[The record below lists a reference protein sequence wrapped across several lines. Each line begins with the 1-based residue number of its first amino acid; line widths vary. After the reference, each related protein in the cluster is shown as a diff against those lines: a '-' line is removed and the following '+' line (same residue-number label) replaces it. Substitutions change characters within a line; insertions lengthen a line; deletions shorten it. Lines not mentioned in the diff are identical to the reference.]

1 MSAAA
6 RQPKAIVRVAVPVP
20 VRRVFDY
27 RPRDGE
33 PPVRGARVRV
43 SFGRRTLVGIVVEAV
58 DASVPPAARLK
69 ELDRV
74 LDDESVFGETLT
86 ELLSWSAAYYHFPLG
101 EVFHAALP
109 GPLRRGRALAPAA
122 TAAFRVSESGRR
134 LGADALKR
142 APAQRALLAELATRE
157 EITAE
162 ELTARGDAVR
172 RALRL
177 LERKGWVC
185 RRAASVAGAAAGGG
199 EPGPQ
204 LSPHQRNACAQVCA
218 SLSGFRVFL
227 LHGVT
232 GSGKTEVYLHVV
244 AQALRC
250 GTQALVLVPEIALTP
265 QLVRRFRTRLGVT
278 IAVLHSGLSES
289 ERHRAWWQARSGAAA
304 VVLGTRSAVFA
315 PVRRLG
321 VVVVDE
327 EHDPSYKQQDG
338 FRYHARDVAIKRA
351 RMLGVPVVLGSAT
364 PSLETLANVHGARY
378 TLLELPA
385 RTGSALL
392 PSVHLLDVK
401 RLALR
406 DGLSPPLLEAMERH
420 LARGEQCLI
429 FLNRRGFAPV
439 VMCQGCGWQAQCRRC
454 DARLTLHR
462 RSERLR
468 CHHCGANLAVPAQ
481 CPECGAQKLYRGGAG
496 TQRVEEALAKRF
508 PTAQLVRIDS
518 DTTARK
524 GALQEQLSRVED
536 GRADILIGT
545 QMLSKGHDFPGVTL
559 VGIVNVDQGL
569 YSLDFRAPEH
579 LFQQVMQVAGRAG
592 RGDKPGVVY
601 IQTLHPENPYFVQI
615 ARHDYGRLAAIALRE
630 RRQADYP
637 PFTHMALL
645 RAESARPGAAL
656 AYLRCAH
663 RLGAGLQR
671 QRAAVSLMDPVPSP
685 MERRAGRYRAQLL
698 VRAPQ
703 RRELHAFLDEWMQCL
718 DAEPRSRTVRWSLD
732 VDPLEM
738 Y

>member
-27 RPRDGE
+27 RPRDGV

-43 SFGRRTLVGIVVEAV
+43 SFGRRTLVGVVVGAV
-58 DASVPPAARLK
+58 DVSVPPGGQLK
-69 ELDRV
+69 DLDRV
-74 LDDESVFGETLT
+74 LDDESVFGDALT
-86 ELLSWSAAYYHFPLG
+86 ELLCWSAAYYHHPLG
-101 EVFHAALP
+101 EVLHAALP
-109 GPLRRGRALAPAA
+109 APLRRGGALAPA
-122 TAAFRVSESGRR
+122 TPTVAFRASESGRR

-142 APAQRALLAELATRE
+142 APAQRALLAELAARE
-157 EITAE
+157 EITAQ
-162 ELTARGDAVR
+162 ELTARGGGAR

-185 RRAASVAGAAAGGG
+185 RRAASVSGAEAQGG
-199 EPGPQ
+199 EPGPE
-204 LSPHQRNACAQVCA
+204 LSPHQQEACAQVCA
-218 SLSGFRVFL
+218 SLSVFHVFL

-232 GSGKTEVYLHVV
+232 GSGKTEVYLQVV
-244 AQALRC
+244 AAALRR
-250 GTQALVLVPEIALTP
+250 GAQALVLVPEIALTP
-265 QLVRRFRTRLGVT
+265 QLVRRFRTRLGVP
-278 IAVLHSGLSES
+278 IAVIHSGLSES
-289 ERHRAWWQARSGAAA
+289 ERHRAWWQARSGTAA

-315 PVRRLG
+315 PVLRLG

-338 FRYHARDVAIKRA
+338 FRYHARDVVIKRA

-364 PSLETLANVHGARY
+364 PSLETLANVHSARY

-392 PSVHLLDVK
+392 PAVHLLDLK

-439 VMCQGCGWQAQCRRC
+439 VMCQGCGWQAKCRRC

-468 CHHCGANLAVPAQ
+468 CHHCGANVAAPAQ
-481 CPECGAQKLYRGGAG
+481 CPDCGAEKLYRGGAG

-508 PTAQLVRIDS
+508 PAAQLVRIDS

-524 GALQEQLSRVED
+524 GALQEQLSQVEE

-592 RGDKPGVVY
+592 RGNKPGVVY

-637 PFTHMALL
+637 PFAHLALL

-663 RLGAGLQR
+663 RLGARLR
-671 QRAAVSLMDPVPSP
+671 QRTAVSLMDPVPSP

-703 RRELHAFLDEWMQCL
+703 RRELHAFLDEWMQRL

-732 VDPLEM
+732 VDPMEM